1 MRPAASGYG
10 ASTPG
15 PADFPPSP
23 VLDQG
28 KVFVDSP
35 NGFVFALDAASGELF
50 QQYATSGFQVAN
62 IAVSEGVLFVL
73 SQDLNLYAFDVE
85 SAQLLWSRRGSVWM
99 FFSLAVAEVVLYVP
113 PSSNDHIHALDPV
126 TGELLWIYPI
136 ELGMTSTQSV
146 VDGVVYVSSLDGY
159 LYALD
164 AASGELLWQYEI
176 GAIGFSA
183 PTAADGV
190 VYVGTVEGDLYALK
204 VPQPSAEQSSTE
216 QPEQERKVETTSP
229 EILWQFETIG
239 FVSSRLKEVDGVL
252 YFGSAKADGLDLN
265 EGLLHTLDAS
275 SGELLWRNDI
285 GRFGLVPAIVSNGVV
300 YAASL
305 EKKVLAFKLPP

>member
-1 MRPAASGYG
+1 MPPAANCSG
-10 ASTPG
+10 STKS
-15 PADFPPSP
+15 ARLDF
-23 VLDQG
+23 
-28 KVFVDSP
+28 
-35 NGFVFALDAASGELF
+35 
-50 QQYATSGFQVAN
+50 
-62 IAVSEGVLFVL
+62 
-73 SQDLNLYAFDVE
+73 
-85 SAQLLWSRRGSVWM
+85 
-99 FFSLAVAEVVLYVP
+99 
-113 PSSNDHIHALDPV
+113 
-126 TGELLWIYPI
+126 
-136 ELGMTSTQSV
+136 
-146 VDGVVYVSSLDGY
+146 
-159 LYALD
+159 
-164 AASGELLWQYEI
+164 
-176 GAIGFSA
+176 